1 LDNNLFR
8 TPEAS
13 DVRRQNVKRTLIF
26 VAVLA
31 LCAAVGFGKDEDIE
45 FYGYVDSDICSR
57 VYLGPIDE
65 KRVECTKQMHSDGD
79 SLVLLRFRDNTAFEP
94 RKQKDVKDHVGK
106 AVKATGRAN
115 IGRGRIKDTTLEE
128 VAPADV
134 PSIEMG
140 MWYGRE
146 KVDEDLWEKVRHEL
160 AMMPYISHYDFISF
174 AMTGNDVILTGW
186 TVRDTNRSGA
196 FNRVKRIEGVGNVTN
211 NIFVLPLGS
220 FDNDIRARAMAA
232 VQRQVPRY
240 FWSSGSTVRIV
251 VRNSQIILLGQV
263 ATEGDKTRAFMAAR
277 GVPNAFHVFNLLQV
291 VPGT

>member
-1 LDNNLFR
+1 M
-8 TPEAS
+8 
-13 DVRRQNVKRTLIF
+13 KRMLIF
-26 VAVLA
+26 VAVLT

-65 KRVECTKQMHSDGD
+65 KRVECTTQMHGDGD

-94 RKQKDVKDHVGK
+94 RKQKEVKDHVGK
-106 AVKATGRAN
+106 AVKATGKAN

-134 PSIEMG
+134 PSIEMS

-146 KVDEDLWEKVRHEL
+146 KTDEDLWEKVRHEL
-160 AMMPYISHYDFISF
+160 AMMPYISVYDFISF
-174 AMTGNDVILTGW
+174 AMVGNDVILTGW
-186 TVRDTNRSGA
+186 TFRDTNRSRA
-196 FNRVKRIEGVGNVTN
+196 YNRVKRLEGVGNVTN

-220 FDNDIRARAMAA
+220 FDNDIRSRAHAA
-232 VQRQVPRY
+232 VQRQIPRY
-240 FWSSGSTVRIV
+240 FWASGSTVRIV
-251 VRNSQIILLGQV
+251 VRNSRIILLGQV

>member
-1 LDNNLFR
+1 
-8 TPEAS
+8 
-13 DVRRQNVKRTLIF
+13 
-26 VAVLA
+26 
-31 LCAAVGFGKDEDIE
+31 
-45 FYGYVDSDICSR
+45 
-57 VYLGPIDE
+57 
-65 KRVECTKQMHSDGD
+65 
-79 SLVLLRFRDNTAFEP
+79 
-94 RKQKDVKDHVGK
+94 
-106 AVKATGRAN
+106 
-115 IGRGRIKDTTLEE
+115 
-128 VAPADV
+128 
-134 PSIEMG
+134 MG

>member
-1 LDNNLFR
+1 MKQ
-8 TPEAS
+8 T
-13 DVRRQNVKRTLIF
+13 VIC
-26 VAVLA
+26 VAVLT
-31 LCAAVGFGKDEDIE
+31 LCATVGFGKDEDIE

-65 KRVECTKQMHSDGD
+65 NRVECTKQMHGDGD
-79 SLVLLRFRDNTAFEP
+79 SLVLLRLRDNTAFEP
-94 RKQKDVKDHVGK
+94 RRQKDVKDYVGK
-106 AVKATGRAN
+106 AVKASGRAN

-128 VAPADV
+128 VAVADV
-134 PSIEMG
+134 PGIEMS

-146 KVDEDLWEKVRHEL
+146 KADADLWEKVRHEL
-160 AMMPYISHYDFISF
+160 AMMPYISYFDFISF

-186 TVRDTNRSGA
+186 TVRDTNRTGA

-211 NIFVLPLGS
+211 NIFLLPVGS
-220 FDNDIRARAMAA
+220 FDMDIRARTLAV
-232 VQRQVPRY
+232 VQRQIPRY

-277 GVPNAFHVFNLLQV
+277 GVPNAFNVFNLLQV